1 MQQGLTAKIF
11 LSDNRCVRESACNRS
26 YSTFSSG
33 EIINTHQSDFSGLFV
48 LDDEE
53 LTASGA
59 VTYHE
64 PKGSYLLLLPITG
77 DLQLEQEAAAA
88 AELIVVGS
96 LKLIRLTEDTTIKL
110 SNLYPKDNISYLR
123 LLITADE
130 LDHYPVQSTVA
141 FDLAA
146 NEDKLLQISPAA
158 LPFTVKIGRY
168 KGRQEDICTVQP
180 AAKGVFIF
188 VIAGAFEIEN
198 RLLQMRDGLL
208 LTGAA
213 TIEFEALSEGAVLL
227 MIELS

>member
-1 MQQGLTAKIF
+1 
-11 LSDNRCVRESACNRS
+11 VRESACNRS

-33 EIINTHQSDFSGLFV
+33 EIINTHQFDFSGLFV

-88 AELIVVGS
+88 ELITVGN

-130 LDHYPVQSTVA
+130 LDHYPGQSTVA

-168 KGRQEDICTVQP
+168 KGRQEDICTIQP